1 MSSYVNTVRNHI
13 CRFFFIVMQSL
24 IVCCKCDSG
33 RQVTDLE
40 SGEIICGNCGR
51 VSPDIAIESRA
62 ERRTFASE
70 NNSRQRVGSPSSLA
84 FHDMGLST
92 IIGKVNKDSAGHNF
106 DASMNYRMQ
115 RLRTW
120 DARTR
125 VHAPGNRSL
134 IQAFSELERLKDKLG
149 LSDAIV
155 QKTAYIYR
163 KAQEKQLAR
172 GRSLSSI
179 LAAATYIACREMGAA
194 RTLRDFTE
202 ITNVKRKALSRSYRL
217 LVLKLDIKVPS
228 MDLMKCI
235 VKIANKAKLG
245 EKVQRMAMS
254 IMNDLIN
261 KEISAGKD
269 PMGLAATVL
278 YLSCLRNDEARTQKE
293 IAEAAG
299 VTEVTMRTRFKDLKT
314 KDCLSAAMIQEMSL

>member
-1 MSSYVNTVRNHI
+1 MQTS
-13 CRFFFIVMQSL
+13 IVSC
-24 IVCCKCDSG
+24 ICDSG
-33 RQVTDLE
+33 RQITDLE
-40 SGEIICGNCGR
+40 SGEIICNNCGR
-51 VSPDIAIESRA
+51 VSPDKAIESRA
-62 ERRTFASE
+62 EWRSFDSE
-70 NNSRQRVGSPSSLA
+70 NNSSQRVGSPSSLA

-92 IIGKVNKDSAGHNF
+92 IIGKVNKDSAGHNL
-106 DASMNYRMQ
+106 DASMNHRMQ

-125 VHAPGNRSL
+125 VHATGHRNLMR
-134 IQAFSELERLKDKLG
+134 AFSELERLKNKLG

-163 KAQEKQLAR
+163 KAHEKRLAR
-172 GRSLSSI
+172 GRSVSSI
-179 LAAATYIACREMGAA
+179 LTAATYIACREMGAA
-194 RTLRDFTE
+194 RTLRDLTE
-202 ITNVKRKALSRSYRL
+202 ITNVKRKTLSRSYRL
-217 LVLKLDIKVPS
+217 LVLELDIKVPS

-245 EKVQRMAMS
+245 EKTQRIAMS
-254 IMNDLIN
+254 TMNDLIN

-278 YLSCLRNDEARTQKE
+278 YLSCLTVGEVTTQKE

-299 VTEVTMRTRFKDLKT
+299 VTEVTIRNRFKDLKT
-314 KDCLSAAMIQEMSL
+314 KECLSPMMREMLL

>member
-92 IIGKVNKDSAGHNF
+92 IIGKVNKDSAGHDL

-254 IMNDLIN
+254 TMNDLIN
-261 KEISAGKD
+261 KEIPAGKD

-278 YLSCLRNDEARTQKE
+278 YLSCLRNGEATTQRD

-314 KDCLSAAMIQEMSL
+314 KECLSAAMIQEMSL

>member
-1 MSSYVNTVRNHI
+1 
-13 CRFFFIVMQSL
+13 MQSS
-24 IVCCKCDSG
+24 IVCCICNSG
-33 RQVTDLE
+33 RQITDLE
-40 SGEIICGNCGR
+40 SGEIICDNCGR
-51 VSPDIAIESRA
+51 VSPDKAIESRA
-62 ERRTFASE
+62 EWRTFSSE
-70 NNSRQRVGSPSSLA
+70 NNGSSRQRVGSPSSLA

-92 IIGKVNKDSAGHNF
+92 IIGKVNKDSAGRNF

-125 VHAPGNRSL
+125 VQGAGHRSL
-134 IQAFSELERLKDKLG
+134 MQAFSELERLKDKLS

-155 QKTAYIYR
+155 QKAAYIYR
-163 KAQEKQLAR
+163 KAQEKRLAR
-172 GRSLSSI
+172 GTSVSSI
-179 LAAATYIACREMGAA
+179 LAAATYIACREAGAA

-202 ITNVKRKALSRSYRL
+202 ITNVNRKALSRSYRL

-245 EKVQRMAMS
+245 EKTQRMAMS
-254 IMNDLIN
+254 TMNDLIN
-261 KEISAGKD
+261 KEIPAGKD
-269 PMGLAATVL
+269 PMSLAATVL
-278 YLSCLRNDEARTQKE
+278 YLTCLTNGDATTQRD

-299 VTEVTMRTRFKDLKT
+299 VTGVTIRNRFKDLKT
-314 KDCLSAAMIQEMSL
+314 KDCLSAMMMQEMYL

>member
-1 MSSYVNTVRNHI
+1 
-13 CRFFFIVMQSL
+13 MQSS
-24 IVCCKCDSG
+24 IVCCICDSG

-51 VSPDIAIESRA
+51 VSPDKELEIRA
-62 ERRTFASE
+62 EWRTFDSE

-92 IIGKVNKDSAGHNF
+92 IIGKVNKDSAGHNL

-125 VHAPGNRSL
+125 VHATGHRNLMR
-134 IQAFSELERLKDKLG
+134 AFSELERFKDKLG

-163 KAQEKQLAR
+163 KAQEKRLAR
-172 GRSLSSI
+172 GRSVSSI

-194 RTLRDFTE
+194 RTLRDLTE
-202 ITNVKRKALSRSYRL
+202 IANVKRKALSRSYRL
-217 LVLKLDIKVPS
+217 LVLELDIKVPS

-245 EKVQRMAMS
+245 EKTQRMAMS
-254 IMNDLIN
+254 TMNDLIN

-278 YLSCLRNDEARTQKE
+278 YLSCLTVGEATTQKE

-299 VTEVTMRTRFKDLKT
+299 VTEVTIRNRIKDLKT
-314 KDCLSAAMIQEMSL
+314 KDCLSPMMREMLL

>member
-1 MSSYVNTVRNHI
+1 
-13 CRFFFIVMQSL
+13 MQSS
-24 IVCCKCDSG
+24 IVSCICDSG

-228 MDLMKCI
+228 IDLMKCI

-254 IMNDLIN
+254 TMNDLIN

-278 YLSCLRNDEARTQKE
+278 YLSCLTNGEATTQRD

-299 VTEVTMRTRFKDLKT
+299 VTEVTIRTRFKDLKT
-314 KDCLSAAMIQEMSL
+314 KHCLSAMKMQEMLL

>member
-1 MSSYVNTVRNHI
+1 
-13 CRFFFIVMQSL
+13 MQSS
-24 IVCCKCDSG
+24 IMCCICNSG

-40 SGEIICGNCGR
+40 SGEIVCNNCGL
-51 VSPDIAIESRA
+51 VSPDKAVESRA
-62 ERRTFASE
+62 EWRTFDSE
-70 NNSRQRVGSPSSLA
+70 NKGRQRVGSPSSLA

-92 IIGKVNKDSAGHNF
+92 IIGKANKDSAGRNL

-125 VHAPGNRSL
+125 AHAAGQRNLMR
-134 IQAFSELERLKDKLG
+134 AFRELERLKDKLG

-163 KAQEKQLAR
+163 KAQDRRLIR
-172 GRSLSSI
+172 GRSTSSI
-179 LAAATYIACREMGAA
+179 LAAAIYIACREMGAQ
-194 RTLRDFTE
+194 RTLGDVTK
-202 ITNVKRKALSRSYRL
+202 IADVKRKDLSRSYRL
-217 LVLKLDIKVPS
+217 LIRELDIKVPLA
-228 MDLMKCI
+228 DPMKCI
-235 VKIANKAKLG
+235 IKIANRAKLS
-245 EKVQRMAMS
+245 EKTRRMAMS
-254 IMNDLIN
+254 IMNELVQ

-278 YLSCLRNDEARTQKE
+278 YLSCLTNGEAITQRE

-299 VTEVTMRTRFKDLKT
+299 VTEVTVRNRFYDLRKSFTSMNRTVNQTNL
-314 KDCLSAAMIQEMSL
+314 LVPLQISQS

>member
-1 MSSYVNTVRNHI
+1 MEN
-13 CRFFFIVMQSL
+13 
-24 IVCCKCDSG
+24 
-33 RQVTDLE
+33 
-40 SGEIICGNCGR
+40 
-51 VSPDIAIESRA
+51 RA
-62 ERRTFASE
+62 EWRTFASE
-70 NNSRQRVGSPSSLA
+70 NNSRQIVGSTSSLA

-92 IIGKVNKDSAGHNF
+92 IIGKVNKDSAGHNL

-125 VHAPGNRSL
+125 VHAPGNRGL
-134 IQAFSELERLKDKLG
+134 MQAFRELEVLKDKLG

-163 KAQEKQLAR
+163 KAQEKQVAR
-172 GRSLSSI
+172 GRSVSSI
-179 LAAATYIACREMGAA
+179 LAAATYIACREMGAV

-245 EKVQRMAMS
+245 EKTQRMAIS
-254 IMNDLIN
+254 TMNDLIN

-269 PMGLAATVL
+269 PMGFAATVL

-314 KDCLSAAMIQEMSL
+314 KHCLSAAMMQEMSL

>member
-1 MSSYVNTVRNHI
+1 
-13 CRFFFIVMQSL
+13 MQSS
-24 IVCCKCDSG
+24 IVCCTCDSG

-40 SGEIICGNCGR
+40 SSEIICDNCGR
-51 VSPDIAIESRA
+51 VSPDKAIESRA
-62 ERRTFASE
+62 EWRTFDSE

-92 IIGKVNKDSAGHNF
+92 IIGKVNKDSAGRNL
-106 DASMNYRMQ
+106 DASMTYRMQ

-125 VHAPGNRSL
+125 AQAGGHRNL
-134 IQAFSELERLKDKLG
+134 MQAFSELERLKDKLG

-163 KAQEKQLAR
+163 KAQERRLVR
-172 GRSLSSI
+172 GRTVTSI
-179 LAAATYIACREMGAA
+179 IAAATYIACRELGAA
-194 RTLRDFTE
+194 RTLRDLTE
-202 ITNVKRKALSRSYRL
+202 ITNVTRKMLTRSYRL
-217 LVLKLDIKVPS
+217 IVLELDIKVPS
-228 MDLMKCI
+228 INPMKCI

-254 IMNDLIN
+254 TMNDLIK

-269 PMGLAATVL
+269 PMSLAATVL
-278 YLSCLRNDEARTQKE
+278 YLSCLTVGEATTQRE
-293 IAEAAG
+293 IALAAG
-299 VTEVTMRTRFKDLKT
+299 VTEVTIRNRFKDLKT
-314 KDCLSAAMIQEMSL
+314 KDPLSAMMMQEMLL